1 MTCGNSGSRF
11 QMLCCAMS
19 LCLDMSGSIDCLG
32 KNVKVC
38 AWKVCIPHQM
48 GSAFL
53 KSTDSDWL
61 PAGHVTVTW
70 LTRFLSDVLVRWHTG
85 ADVAVCT
92 IEKAST
98 LLNRLLEEG
107 SDWSCVLLTLFSRH
121 CGTMCGKNVPLK
133 SDKCM
138 IRMTHFFEMSG
149 LCLSQHEALT
159 KEGRFGNIWQS
170 WLRLIWQWIY
180 PLADCQW
187 GCRWWD
193 ALAWRGFAWPLALGV
208 VFTTQGLFGLN
219 WIMQNSKLAS
229 KRSTVATC

>member
-133 SDKCM
+133 SHKCM
-138 IRMTHFFEMSG
+138 IMMTHFIEISG
-149 LCLSQHEALT
+149 LCLSHHDALT
-159 KEGRFGNIWQS
+159 KQHLAIFGNRDCVWFGNGS
-170 WLRLIWQWIY
+170 TLWLTASEVVVDEMHLLGEDL
-180 PLADCQW
+180 PGL
-187 GCRWWD
+187 
-193 ALAWRGFAWPLALGV
+193 WPLVWYL
-208 VFTTQGLFGLN
+208 LL
-219 WIMQNSKLAS
+219 KDCLD
-229 KRSTVATC
+229 